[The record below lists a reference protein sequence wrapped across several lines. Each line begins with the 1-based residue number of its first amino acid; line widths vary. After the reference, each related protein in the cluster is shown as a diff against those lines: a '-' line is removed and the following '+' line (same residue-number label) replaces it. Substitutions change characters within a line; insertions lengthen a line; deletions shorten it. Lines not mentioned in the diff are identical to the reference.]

1 MNTDANTPPSAST
14 TATAA
19 IATTSE
25 PAPVASVSVKLP
37 PFWPNNPLVWFAQ
50 VEAQFFTR
58 NITSQAT
65 KFAYVIA
72 ALQPEIAQEVRD
84 ILIYPPQATQYDIL
98 KAELIQRTSASEQKR
113 LHQLLTAEEL
123 GDRKPS
129 QLLRH
134 MRQLLG
140 DNTLENNIFCQLFLE
155 RLATNVRLILASTA
169 DSLPV
174 EQVALLAD
182 KILEVATPLGISSL
196 TPTVSAPAPTP
207 VPPPI
212 ASEVHALRSQVEEL
226 TFQVQALMSRTQPT
240 NSFPGRSRSR
250 SISRNRRTS
259 PAPSNSTYCWY
270 HQRYGTVNDLLA
282 IVLHHA
288 IF

>member
-14 TATAA
+14 TATAG

-37 PFWPNNPLVWFAQ
+37 PFWPNDPLAWFAQ

-65 KFAYVIA
+65 KFAYVIV

-84 ILIYPPQATQYDIL
+84 VLFHPPQATQYDIL
-98 KAELIQRTSASEQKR
+98 KAELIQRTSASEQKC

-140 DNTLENNIFCQLFLE
+140 DNTLENNILCQLFLE
-155 RLATNVRLILASTA
+155 RLPTNVRLILASTV
-169 DSLPV
+169 DSLPLSR
-174 EQVALLAD
+174 LL
-182 KILEVATPLGISSL
+182 
-196 TPTVSAPAPTP
+196 
-207 VPPPI
+207 
-212 ASEVHALRSQVEEL
+212 
-226 TFQVQALMSRTQPT
+226 
-240 NSFPGRSRSR
+240 
-250 SISRNRRTS
+250 
-259 PAPSNSTYCWY
+259 Y
-270 HQRYGTVNDLLA
+270 
-282 IVLHHA
+282 
-288 IF
+288 